1 MKTKI
6 NKATLLSLG
15 FVQDEQ
21 KEDEFGQYYKSYE
34 YLGIVIVFYRLTGDL
49 LRLDLGSEDRVTDFY
64 NGKIGVRLD
73 YSKDVVKFGVKDLH
87 AVTAVDLCRSINVWQ
102 IVTFAQL
109 KKAIEVFE
117 KTIDVDYMAGP
128 SNFVPGDRILF
139 ENEEGADTG
148 IVTGIDEGYKK
159 VTIRLSGGNTFPT
172 DTYRLTKLPI
182 LSIRRLTV
190 CLHEPEEN
198 TNLKYF

>member
-6 NKATLLSLG
+6 TKATLLSLG
-15 FVQDEQ
+15 FSLGDQE
-21 KEDEFGQYYKSYE
+21 EDEFGQYYKSYE
-34 YLGIVIVFYRLTGDL
+34 YLGILIVFFRLTGDL
-49 LRLDLGSEDRVTDFY
+49 LRLDLGSEDRVIDFY

-73 YSKDVVKFGVKDLH
+73 YDKRDLNIKNR
-87 AVTAVDLCRSINVWQ
+87 ALTGLKAVDLCRSINVWQ

-117 KTIDVDYMAGP
+117 KTIDVDYMVGP
-128 SNFVPGDRILF
+128 SDFVPGDRILF

-190 CLHEPEEN
+190 CLEEPTKTESF
-198 TNLKYF
+198 KYV